1 MKTRVTLLSL
11 ILCFTAL
18 FSRAADPVIDAL
30 VAQIQANP
38 SEAPAAIEQALATL
52 TAGLSPEAAANVA
65 ASTTTAAIDAIPA
78 STPAD
83 EKAKLVEA
91 IIASAVK
98 TVPGA
103 EAAILKAAGK
113 SNPDAA
119 KAAKKKIRAD
129 RKFSKQRPPLV
140 VSPSR

>member
-1 MKTRVTLLSL
+1 MKTRVALLSL
-11 ILCFTAL
+11 TLCLSAL
-18 FSRAADPVIDAL
+18 FTRAADPVIDAL
-30 VAQIQANP
+30 VTQIQANP
-38 SEAPAAIEQALATL
+38 SEAPAAVEQALTKL
-52 TAGLSPEAAANVA
+52 TAGLSPDAAANVA

-83 EKAKLVEA
+83 EKARLVEA

-103 EAAILKAAGK
+103 EAAILEAAGK

-119 KAAKKKIRAD
+119 KAVKRKIRNG
-129 RKFSKQRPPLV
+129 RNFPHQRPPII